1 MNDKDR
7 YLSSSKAAK
16 HFGVSPST
24 IRKWDTQG
32 LIKTYR
38 INGSLVGHR
47 RFDILSFTGKIQQ
60 SNNRQDQSENKT
72 QQTNKLKTKGAIYSR
87 VSSNHQKD
95 DLARQ
100 VDSLQELYPQYQ
112 IFKDIG
118 SGINFKRPNFLKLI
132 ERAIAG
138 DFTEIVVAHKDRF
151 SRFGFEFFE
160 WLLSQYDVKLVVL
173 DNQNHKSK
181 EQELAD
187 DLLSIVHVFS
197 CKQNGSRKYNS
208 TKNKT
213 EENTD

>member
-1 MNDKDR
+1 MDDKER
-7 YLSSSKAAK
+7 FLSSSKAAK
-16 HFGVSPST
+16 YFGVSPST

-47 RFDILSFTGKIQQ
+47 RFDVLSFTGKIEKNKQFN
-60 SNNRQDQSENKT
+60 SNENKT
-72 QQTNKLKTKGAIYSR
+72 EQTIKSKTKGAIYSR
-87 VSSNHQKD
+87 VSSNYQKD